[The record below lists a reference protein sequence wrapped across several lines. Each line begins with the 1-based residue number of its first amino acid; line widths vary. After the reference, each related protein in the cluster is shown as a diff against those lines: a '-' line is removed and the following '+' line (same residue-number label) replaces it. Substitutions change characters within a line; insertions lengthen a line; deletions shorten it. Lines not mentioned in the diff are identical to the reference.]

1 MENAVFPTDTIIP
14 SLNFVIQGPTEP
26 SSIALL
32 RVMLYLGTFPRSRVL
47 IMINIKLSNRRSV
60 ILAEILSRRI
70 SAILEERGERSTSFN
85 VAILDNIHEGR
96 RGRENFATI
105 KEEFDGPG
113 TTHMALVA
121 TGGKIQVNTGMDLAM
136 CESIIVIGSVDSLDG
151 SNAISRVFRPRITSG
166 PPRGVALFNISS
178 FPLTLSDDQTDRMF
192 DIPPR

>member
-1 MENAVFPTDTIIP
+1 LENAVFPTDTIIP

-70 SAILEERGERSTSFN
+70 SAILEERGE
-85 VAILDNIHEGR
+85 R